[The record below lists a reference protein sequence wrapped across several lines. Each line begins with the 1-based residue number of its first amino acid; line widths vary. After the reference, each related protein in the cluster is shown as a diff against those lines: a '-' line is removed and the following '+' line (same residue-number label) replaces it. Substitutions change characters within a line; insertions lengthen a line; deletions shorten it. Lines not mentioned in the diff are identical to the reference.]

1 MANSIR
7 NRAVTLARGITA
19 LYPHSPSEALY
30 TANQFVNVA
39 KGLKGLGNATNVAIA
54 TEAHRIVTAW
64 ADTVDAPK
72 GTRR

>member
-39 KGLKGLGNATNVAIA
+39 SGLGNATNVAIA
-54 TEAHRIVTAW
+54 TEACRIVTAW

>member
-7 NRAVTLARGITA
+7 DRAVTLARGITA
-19 LYPHSPSEALY
+19 LYPHSPGEALH

-39 KGLKGLGNATNVAIA
+39 VGLGNATNVAIA

-64 ADTVDAPK
+64 AGTVDAPK